1 MSEQEIIMTGD
12 LTINRAAEIKA
23 QFLNMLDTLESIEI
37 KHQSID
43 QIDTSYIQ
51 LLIGLINSSKE
62 SGKEVKIFSD
72 DEGNLKRANALSGEP
87 LRLQ

>member
-1 MSEQEIIMTGD
+1 MTENEIIMTGD
-12 LTINRAAEIKA
+12 LTINRAAEIKTD
-23 QFLNMLDTLESIEI
+23 FLNALDSKDAIEI

-51 LLIGLINSSKE
+51 LLIGLNNSAQE
-62 SGKEVKIFSD
+62 CGKVIRIFADS
-72 DEGNLKRANALSGEP
+72 EGNLTRANSLSGEP